1 MIVYHH
7 RGGSCCTIDYNPP
20 KRLLCL
26 WEITLRAVCIRQ
38 PHPPHPPPLA
48 LCNYTIRPDCRLL
61 KVIIDLG
68 VLIAHRPP
76 GAHGV
81 HRAAASFFLSLCCLS
96 RDKQCSRVEN
106 PSDLTGPLSTNTEVF
121 LVLWTLPSIRVS
133 LEVSQAPW
141 KKFSMYFFLLF
152 VHRQRSRES
161 LLLMGNRAKCCRRFV
176 CLFVCLFCSNERR
189 QDARRFINC

>member
-20 KRLLCL
+20 KQLLCL
-26 WEITLRAVCIRQ
+26 WEITLRVVCIRH
-38 PHPPHPPPLA
+38 PSPPHTPPLA
-48 LCNYTIRPDCRLL
+48 SCNYTIRHDCRL
-61 KVIIDLG
+61 KVIIDQG

-81 HRAAASFFLSLCCLS
+81 HGEAASFFLSLCCLS
-96 RDKQCSRVEN
+96 RYKQCSWVEN

-133 LEVSQAPW
+133 REVLQAPW
-141 KKFSMYFFLLF
+141 NFFMYFFLLF
-152 VHRQRSRES
+152 VH
-161 LLLMGNRAKCCRRFV
+161 
-176 CLFVCLFCSNERR
+176 
-189 QDARRFINC
+189 